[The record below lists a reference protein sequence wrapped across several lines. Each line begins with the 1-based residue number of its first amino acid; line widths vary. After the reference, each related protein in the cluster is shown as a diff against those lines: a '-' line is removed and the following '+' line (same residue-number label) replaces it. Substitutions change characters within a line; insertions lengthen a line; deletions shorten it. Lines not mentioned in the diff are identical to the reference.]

1 MKYIIGLDIGIGS
14 VGWAVVRND
23 DDCKRLEDFGVR
35 IFESGEIIESNKN
48 IRNSQRRRKYRG
60 MRRRIRRRNHR
71 KERLK
76 NYLEN
81 IGFVSRAE
89 LSEFFA
95 KNNHDIIDIRV
106 RALDEKVTPVELTAA
121 LLHIAKRRGYKAF
134 YELSDENNNAKD
146 KKAKEEEEKDIY
158 KALTNTADIIKN
170 GGYRSIAEA
179 IMKDSEH
186 FSDKI
191 SGRYKYRNIKE
202 KDEKG
207 KKESGGKISENDIL
221 FPTEMFEDEVR
232 KILGKQKEFYPQL
245 TDESIDKIFDI
256 IFSRRD
262 FEDGPGNTDDENRP
276 YKGFVDSIGNC
287 PYYKNEKRGHR
298 YTVIGDLFA
307 LANKLSQYKYVE
319 KNTGEVV
326 KLPRDLMRNIVNQSL
341 QSGSITKT
349 KINELAKE
357 LNIVILN
364 TKTAKNENIADCIKY
379 LKAVKPIFESY
390 GFDWDKLISEEYTD
404 QNSLLNRVGD
414 TISFNITPKRRIDAL
429 NKIDELKG
437 KDELIKKLS
446 KQNFSGTAK
455 VSDKYMIDAINA
467 FFDGTLVG
475 EFQANVQ
482 QDEFS
487 VSIKTEKLLKLK
499 PFDNNSEYAQNPVV
513 FRAINETRKVV
524 NAIVQKYGAPNA
536 MNIEIASELNKSFD
550 TRQKISTQ
558 QNKNEKERKNA
569 IKQISLITGLD
580 EREIRPQYIERYLLG
595 ELQGWRCMY
604 SNEEITNKKEAIL
617 NKGKQY
623 EIDHIVPFSRILDD
637 TLNNK
642 ALVLAREN
650 QKKGARTPLMYH
662 LSAEKEKEFKQRVN
676 KLFKDNKITEKKYRY
691 FMLESLVGEDAEKI
705 LGDWKTRNLNDTRY
719 IAKFLVKYFNDNLY
733 FAREKGDDKR
743 PVVYAV
749 KGAITS
755 SLRRQWL
762 NKETWG
768 RYDKGELKK
777 ITYFDHAVDAIVIAN
792 CLPAYVIIAAE
803 NHKLRDIYYS
813 AGKIKTEEY
822 RKSLDN
828 CVDTLMKYY
837 GMSPTVSRKLLEKV
851 KETPSLLKNIRFEV
865 EYRVRDYELMKYF
878 FNYHTKVSE
887 DTLDQIF
894 RNDLYKIY
902 DHQFADSIEMPIVSI
917 KPERKYSGQMV
928 KDGFIKKKDAISGK
942 NSVKTIGEN
951 NSTVL
956 NDSRF
961 YCVDVYRTCND
972 ETNLNFIKYT
982 DLLKKNNHLYL
993 RSDYRYPDDY
1003 AMHEMYLFYGD
1014 YIEITKKNKICC
1026 GYYFSLKNSSRN
1038 ELYMS
1043 KGNTRRKLNNMKE
1056 NEVCSITKKDTVK
1069 KFEIDILGKKLGEVK
1084 KYGEPL
1090 SLLPEKN

>member
-81 IGFVSRAE
+81 IEFVSRAE

-207 KKESGGKISENDIL
+207 KKESSGKISENDIL

-232 KILGKQKEFYPQL
+232 KILGKQKEFYSQL

-262 FEDGPGNTDDENRP
+262 FEDGPGNTDDKNRP

-326 KLPRDLMRNIVNQSL
+326 KLPRDLMRNIVSQSL

-357 LNIVILN
+357 FNIVILN

-429 NKIDELKG
+429 KKIDELKG

-482 QDEFS
+482 QDEFL

-524 NAIVQKYGAPNA
+524 NAIVRKYGAPNA

-569 IKQISLITGLD
+569 ITQISLITGLD

-617 NKGKQY
+617 NKEKQY

-650 QKKGARTPLMYH
+650 QKKGARTPLMY

-676 KLFKDNKITEKKYRY
+676 KLFKGNKITEKKYRY

-837 GMSPTVSRKLLEKV
+837 GMSPAVSRKLLEKV

-982 DLLKKNNHLYL
+982 DLLKRNNHLYL

-1026 GYYFSLKNSSRN
+1026 GYYFSLKSSSRN

-1084 KYGEPL
+1084 KCGEPL

>member
-23 DDCKRLEDFGVR
+23 EDCKRLEDFGVR

-48 IRNSQRRRKYRG
+48 IRKSQRRRKYRG

-81 IGFVSRAE
+81 IEFVSRAE

-207 KKESGGKISENDIL
+207 KKESSSKISENDIL

-262 FEDGPGNTDDENRP
+262 FEDGPGNTDDKNRP

-326 KLPRDLMRNIVNQSL
+326 KLPRDLMRNIVGQSL

-390 GFDWDKLISEEYTD
+390 GFDWDKLISEKYTD

-569 IKQISLITGLD
+569 ITQISLITGLD

-617 NKGKQY
+617 NKEKQY

-650 QKKGARTPLMYH
+650 QKKGARTPLMY

-743 PVVYAV
+743 PAVYAV

-837 GMSPTVSRKLLEKV
+837 GMSPAVSRKLLEKV

-878 FNYHTKVSE
+878 FNYDTKVGE

-982 DLLKKNNHLYL
+982 DLLKRNNHLYL

-1026 GYYFSLKNSSRN
+1026 GYYFSLKSSSRN

>member
-1 MKYIIGLDIGIGS
+1 LHFY
-14 VGWAVVRND
+14 
-23 DDCKRLEDFGVR
+23 C
-35 IFESGEIIESNKN
+35 
-48 IRNSQRRRKYRG
+48 
-60 MRRRIRRRNHR
+60 
-71 KERLK
+71 
-76 NYLEN
+76 
-81 IGFVSRAE
+81 
-89 LSEFFA
+89 FFIT
-95 KNNHDIIDIRV
+95 H
-106 RALDEKVTPVELTAA
+106 
-121 LLHIAKRRGYKAF
+121 
-134 YELSDENNNAKD
+134 
-146 KKAKEEEEKDIY
+146 
-158 KALTNTADIIKN
+158 
-170 GGYRSIAEA
+170 
-179 IMKDSEH
+179 
-186 FSDKI
+186 
-191 SGRYKYRNIKE
+191 
-202 KDEKG
+202 
-207 KKESGGKISENDIL
+207 
-221 FPTEMFEDEVR
+221 
-232 KILGKQKEFYPQL
+232 KQ
-245 TDESIDKIFDI
+245 
-256 IFSRRD
+256 
-262 FEDGPGNTDDENRP
+262 
-276 YKGFVDSIGNC
+276 
-287 PYYKNEKRGHR
+287 
-298 YTVIGDLFA
+298 
-307 LANKLSQYKYVE
+307 
-319 KNTGEVV
+319 
-326 KLPRDLMRNIVNQSL
+326 
-341 QSGSITKT
+341 
-349 KINELAKE
+349 
-357 LNIVILN
+357 
-364 TKTAKNENIADCIKY
+364 
-379 LKAVKPIFESY
+379 
-390 GFDWDKLISEEYTD
+390 
-404 QNSLLNRVGD
+404 
-414 TISFNITPKRRIDAL
+414 RIDAL

-650 QKKGARTPLMYH
+650 QKKGARTPLMY

-676 KLFKDNKITEKKYRY
+676 KLFKGNKITEKKYRY

-837 GMSPTVSRKLLEKV
+837 GMSPAVSRKLLEKV

-878 FNYHTKVSE
+878 FNYDTKVGE

-982 DLLKKNNHLYL
+982 DLLKRNNHLYL

-1003 AMHEMYLFYGD
+1003 AMHEMYLFRGD
-1014 YIEITKKNKICC
+1014 YIEITKKNIIRC
-1026 GYYFSLKNSSRN
+1026 GYYFSLKDSSKN
-1038 ELYMS
+1038 ELYIS

-1056 NEVCSITKKDTVK
+1056 KEVCSITKKDTVK

>member
-1 MKYIIGLDIGIGS
+1 M
-14 VGWAVVRND
+14 
-23 DDCKRLEDFGVR
+23 
-35 IFESGEIIESNKN
+35 
-48 IRNSQRRRKYRG
+48 
-60 MRRRIRRRNHR
+60 
-71 KERLK
+71 
-76 NYLEN
+76 
-81 IGFVSRAE
+81 
-89 LSEFFA
+89 
-95 KNNHDIIDIRV
+95 
-106 RALDEKVTPVELTAA
+106 
-121 LLHIAKRRGYKAF
+121 
-134 YELSDENNNAKD
+134 
-146 KKAKEEEEKDIY
+146 
-158 KALTNTADIIKN
+158 
-170 GGYRSIAEA
+170 
-179 IMKDSEH
+179 
-186 FSDKI
+186 
-191 SGRYKYRNIKE
+191 
-202 KDEKG
+202 
-207 KKESGGKISENDIL
+207 
-221 FPTEMFEDEVR
+221 
-232 KILGKQKEFYPQL
+232 
-245 TDESIDKIFDI
+245 
-256 IFSRRD
+256 
-262 FEDGPGNTDDENRP
+262 
-276 YKGFVDSIGNC
+276 
-287 PYYKNEKRGHR
+287 
-298 YTVIGDLFA
+298 
-307 LANKLSQYKYVE
+307 
-319 KNTGEVV
+319 
-326 KLPRDLMRNIVNQSL
+326 
-341 QSGSITKT
+341 
-349 KINELAKE
+349 
-357 LNIVILN
+357 
-364 TKTAKNENIADCIKY
+364 
-379 LKAVKPIFESY
+379 KPIFESY

-650 QKKGARTPLMYH
+650 QKKGARTPLMY

-676 KLFKDNKITEKKYRY
+676 KLFKGNKITEKKYRY
-691 FMLESLVGEDAEKI
+691 FMLESLVGEDAEKT

-837 GMSPTVSRKLLEKV
+837 GMSPAVSRKLLEKV

-878 FNYHTKVSE
+878 FNYDTKVGE

-982 DLLKKNNHLYL
+982 DLLKRNNHLYL

-1043 KGNTRRKLNNMKE
+1043 KGNTRRKLNNVKE

>member
-1 MKYIIGLDIGIGS
+1 M
-14 VGWAVVRND
+14 
-23 DDCKRLEDFGVR
+23 
-35 IFESGEIIESNKN
+35 
-48 IRNSQRRRKYRG
+48 
-60 MRRRIRRRNHR
+60 
-71 KERLK
+71 
-76 NYLEN
+76 
-81 IGFVSRAE
+81 
-89 LSEFFA
+89 
-95 KNNHDIIDIRV
+95 
-106 RALDEKVTPVELTAA
+106 
-121 LLHIAKRRGYKAF
+121 
-134 YELSDENNNAKD
+134 
-146 KKAKEEEEKDIY
+146 
-158 KALTNTADIIKN
+158 
-170 GGYRSIAEA
+170 
-179 IMKDSEH
+179 
-186 FSDKI
+186 
-191 SGRYKYRNIKE
+191 
-202 KDEKG
+202 
-207 KKESGGKISENDIL
+207 
-221 FPTEMFEDEVR
+221 
-232 KILGKQKEFYPQL
+232 
-245 TDESIDKIFDI
+245 
-256 IFSRRD
+256 
-262 FEDGPGNTDDENRP
+262 
-276 YKGFVDSIGNC
+276 
-287 PYYKNEKRGHR
+287 
-298 YTVIGDLFA
+298 
-307 LANKLSQYKYVE
+307 
-319 KNTGEVV
+319 
-326 KLPRDLMRNIVNQSL
+326 
-341 QSGSITKT
+341 
-349 KINELAKE
+349 
-357 LNIVILN
+357 
-364 TKTAKNENIADCIKY
+364 
-379 LKAVKPIFESY
+379 
-390 GFDWDKLISEEYTD
+390 
-404 QNSLLNRVGD
+404 
-414 TISFNITPKRRIDAL
+414 
-429 NKIDELKG
+429 
-437 KDELIKKLS
+437 
-446 KQNFSGTAK
+446 
-455 VSDKYMIDAINA
+455 
-467 FFDGTLVG
+467 
-475 EFQANVQ
+475 
-482 QDEFS
+482 
-487 VSIKTEKLLKLK
+487 
-499 PFDNNSEYAQNPVV
+499 V

-650 QKKGARTPLMYH
+650 QKKGARTPLMY

-676 KLFKDNKITEKKYRY
+676 KLFKGNKITEKKYRY

-878 FNYHTKVSE
+878 FNYDTKVGK

-982 DLLKKNNHLYL
+982 DLLKRNNHLYL

-1026 GYYFSLKNSSRN
+1026 GYYFSLKSSSRN
-1038 ELYMS
+1038 ELYIS

-1056 NEVCSITKKDTVK
+1056 KEVCSITKKDTVK

>member
-1 MKYIIGLDIGIGS
+1 MS
-14 VGWAVVRND
+14 
-23 DDCKRLEDFGVR
+23 
-35 IFESGEIIESNKN
+35 
-48 IRNSQRRRKYRG
+48 
-60 MRRRIRRRNHR
+60 
-71 KERLK
+71 
-76 NYLEN
+76 
-81 IGFVSRAE
+81 
-89 LSEFFA
+89 
-95 KNNHDIIDIRV
+95 
-106 RALDEKVTPVELTAA
+106 
-121 LLHIAKRRGYKAF
+121 
-134 YELSDENNNAKD
+134 
-146 KKAKEEEEKDIY
+146 
-158 KALTNTADIIKN
+158 
-170 GGYRSIAEA
+170 
-179 IMKDSEH
+179 
-186 FSDKI
+186 
-191 SGRYKYRNIKE
+191 
-202 KDEKG
+202 
-207 KKESGGKISENDIL
+207 
-221 FPTEMFEDEVR
+221 
-232 KILGKQKEFYPQL
+232 
-245 TDESIDKIFDI
+245 
-256 IFSRRD
+256 
-262 FEDGPGNTDDENRP
+262 
-276 YKGFVDSIGNC
+276 
-287 PYYKNEKRGHR
+287 
-298 YTVIGDLFA
+298 
-307 LANKLSQYKYVE
+307 
-319 KNTGEVV
+319 
-326 KLPRDLMRNIVNQSL
+326 QSL

-357 LNIVILN
+357 FNIVILN

-404 QNSLLNRVGD
+404 QNSLLNRVGN

-617 NKGKQY
+617 NKEKQY

-650 QKKGARTPLMYH
+650 QKKGARTPLMY

-743 PVVYAV
+743 PAVYAV

-837 GMSPTVSRKLLEKV
+837 GMSPAVSIKLLEKV

-878 FNYHTKVSE
+878 FNYDTKIGE

-982 DLLKKNNHLYL
+982 DLLKRNNHLYL

-1026 GYYFSLKNSSRN
+1026 GYYFSLKSSSRN

-1084 KYGEPL
+1084 KCGEPL
-1090 SLLPEKN
+1090 SLLPEKNWT

>member
-23 DDCKRLEDFGVR
+23 DDYKRLEDFGVR

-81 IGFVSRAE
+81 IEFVSRAE

-207 KKESGGKISENDIL
+207 KKKSDGKISENDIL

-326 KLPRDLMRNIVNQSL
+326 KLPRDLMRNIVSQSL

-357 LNIVILN
+357 FNIVILN

-499 PFDNNSEYAQNPVV
+499 PFDNNSEYAQNPVA

-569 IKQISLITGLD
+569 TKQISLITGLD
-580 EREIRPQYIERYLLG
+580 EREIRPQHIERYLLG

-650 QKKGARTPLMYH
+650 QKKGARTPLMY
-662 LSAEKEKEFKQRVN
+662 LSAEKKKEFKQRVN
-676 KLFKDNKITEKKYRY
+676 KLFKGNKITEKKYRY

-768 RYDKGELKK
+768 RYDKDELKK

-851 KETPSLLKNIRFEV
+851 KETPSLLKNIRFEI

-878 FNYHTKVSE
+878 FNYDTKVGE

-982 DLLKKNNHLYL
+982 DLLKRNNHLYL

-1026 GYYFSLKNSSRN
+1026 GYYFSLKSSSRN

-1084 KYGEPL
+1084 KCGEPL

>member
-48 IRNSQRRRKYRG
+48 IRKSQRRRKYRG

-81 IGFVSRAE
+81 IEFVSRAE

-158 KALTNTADIIKN
+158 KALTNTADVIKN

-207 KKESGGKISENDIL
+207 KKESSGKISENDIL

-262 FEDGPGNTDDENRP
+262 FEDGPGNADDENRP

-326 KLPRDLMRNIVNQSL
+326 KLPRDLMRNIVSQSL

-364 TKTAKNENIADCIKY
+364 TKAAKNENIADCIKY

-482 QDEFS
+482 QDEFL

-524 NAIVQKYGAPNA
+524 NAIVRKYGAPNA

-569 IKQISLITGLD
+569 ITQISLITGLD

-617 NKGKQY
+617 NKEKQY

-650 QKKGARTPLMYH
+650 QKKGARTPLMY

-792 CLPAYVIIAAE
+792 CLPPYVIIAAE

-837 GMSPTVSRKLLEKV
+837 GMSPAVSRKLLEKV

-878 FNYHTKVSE
+878 FNYETKVGE

-982 DLLKKNNHLYL
+982 DLLKRNNHLYL

-1026 GYYFSLKNSSRN
+1026 GYYFSLKSSSRN

-1084 KYGEPL
+1084 KCGEPL

>member
-1 MKYIIGLDIGIGS
+1 M
-14 VGWAVVRND
+14 
-23 DDCKRLEDFGVR
+23 
-35 IFESGEIIESNKN
+35 
-48 IRNSQRRRKYRG
+48 
-60 MRRRIRRRNHR
+60 
-71 KERLK
+71 
-76 NYLEN
+76 
-81 IGFVSRAE
+81 
-89 LSEFFA
+89 
-95 KNNHDIIDIRV
+95 
-106 RALDEKVTPVELTAA
+106 
-121 LLHIAKRRGYKAF
+121 
-134 YELSDENNNAKD
+134 
-146 KKAKEEEEKDIY
+146 
-158 KALTNTADIIKN
+158 
-170 GGYRSIAEA
+170 
-179 IMKDSEH
+179 
-186 FSDKI
+186 
-191 SGRYKYRNIKE
+191 
-202 KDEKG
+202 
-207 KKESGGKISENDIL
+207 
-221 FPTEMFEDEVR
+221 
-232 KILGKQKEFYPQL
+232 
-245 TDESIDKIFDI
+245 
-256 IFSRRD
+256 
-262 FEDGPGNTDDENRP
+262 
-276 YKGFVDSIGNC
+276 
-287 PYYKNEKRGHR
+287 
-298 YTVIGDLFA
+298 
-307 LANKLSQYKYVE
+307 
-319 KNTGEVV
+319 
-326 KLPRDLMRNIVNQSL
+326 
-341 QSGSITKT
+341 
-349 KINELAKE
+349 
-357 LNIVILN
+357 
-364 TKTAKNENIADCIKY
+364 
-379 LKAVKPIFESY
+379 KPIFESY

-650 QKKGARTPLMYH
+650 QKKGARTPLMY

-676 KLFKDNKITEKKYRY
+676 KLFKGNKITEKKYRY

-837 GMSPTVSRKLLEKV
+837 GMSPAVSRKLLEKV

-878 FNYHTKVSE
+878 FNYDTKVGE

-928 KDGFIKKKDAISGK
+928 KDRFIKKKDAISGK

-982 DLLKKNNHLYL
+982 DLLKRNNHLYL

-1003 AMHEMYLFYGD
+1003 AMHEMYLFRGD
-1014 YIEITKKNKICC
+1014 YIEITKKNIIRC
-1026 GYYFSLKNSSRN
+1026 GYYFSLKDSSKN
-1038 ELYMS
+1038 ELYIS

-1056 NEVCSITKKDTVK
+1056 KEACSITKKDTVK

>member
-81 IGFVSRAE
+81 IEFVSRAE

-106 RALDEKVTPVELTAA
+106 RALDEMVTPVELTAA

-158 KALTNTADIIKN
+158 KALTNTADVIKN

-207 KKESGGKISENDIL
+207 KKKSDGKISENDIL

-245 TDESIDKIFDI
+245 TDESIDKIFDII

-650 QKKGARTPLMYH
+650 QKKGARTPLMY

-676 KLFKDNKITEKKYRY
+676 KLFKGNKITEKKYRY

-837 GMSPTVSRKLLEKV
+837 GMSPAVSRKLLEKV

-878 FNYHTKVSE
+878 FNYDTKVGE

-982 DLLKKNNHLYL
+982 DLLKRNNHLYL

-1043 KGNTRRKLNNMKE
+1043 KGNTRRKLNNVKE

>member
-1 MKYIIGLDIGIGS
+1 M
-14 VGWAVVRND
+14 
-23 DDCKRLEDFGVR
+23 
-35 IFESGEIIESNKN
+35 
-48 IRNSQRRRKYRG
+48 
-60 MRRRIRRRNHR
+60 
-71 KERLK
+71 
-76 NYLEN
+76 
-81 IGFVSRAE
+81 
-89 LSEFFA
+89 
-95 KNNHDIIDIRV
+95 
-106 RALDEKVTPVELTAA
+106 
-121 LLHIAKRRGYKAF
+121 
-134 YELSDENNNAKD
+134 
-146 KKAKEEEEKDIY
+146 
-158 KALTNTADIIKN
+158 
-170 GGYRSIAEA
+170 
-179 IMKDSEH
+179 
-186 FSDKI
+186 
-191 SGRYKYRNIKE
+191 
-202 KDEKG
+202 
-207 KKESGGKISENDIL
+207 
-221 FPTEMFEDEVR
+221 
-232 KILGKQKEFYPQL
+232 
-245 TDESIDKIFDI
+245 
-256 IFSRRD
+256 
-262 FEDGPGNTDDENRP
+262 
-276 YKGFVDSIGNC
+276 
-287 PYYKNEKRGHR
+287 
-298 YTVIGDLFA
+298 
-307 LANKLSQYKYVE
+307 
-319 KNTGEVV
+319 
-326 KLPRDLMRNIVNQSL
+326 
-341 QSGSITKT
+341 
-349 KINELAKE
+349 
-357 LNIVILN
+357 
-364 TKTAKNENIADCIKY
+364 
-379 LKAVKPIFESY
+379 KPIFESY

-650 QKKGARTPLMYH
+650 QKKGARTPLMY

-676 KLFKDNKITEKKYRY
+676 KLFKGNKITEKKYRY

-837 GMSPTVSRKLLEKV
+837 GMSPAVSRKLLEKV

-878 FNYHTKVSE
+878 FNYDTKVGE

-982 DLLKKNNHLYL
+982 DLLKRNNHLYL

-1084 KYGEPL
+1084 KCGEPL

>member
-1 MKYIIGLDIGIGS
+1 
-14 VGWAVVRND
+14 
-23 DDCKRLEDFGVR
+23 
-35 IFESGEIIESNKN
+35 
-48 IRNSQRRRKYRG
+48 
-60 MRRRIRRRNHR
+60 
-71 KERLK
+71 
-76 NYLEN
+76 
-81 IGFVSRAE
+81 
-89 LSEFFA
+89 
-95 KNNHDIIDIRV
+95 
-106 RALDEKVTPVELTAA
+106 
-121 LLHIAKRRGYKAF
+121 
-134 YELSDENNNAKD
+134 
-146 KKAKEEEEKDIY
+146 
-158 KALTNTADIIKN
+158 
-170 GGYRSIAEA
+170 
-179 IMKDSEH
+179 
-186 FSDKI
+186 
-191 SGRYKYRNIKE
+191 
-202 KDEKG
+202 
-207 KKESGGKISENDIL
+207 
-221 FPTEMFEDEVR
+221 
-232 KILGKQKEFYPQL
+232 
-245 TDESIDKIFDI
+245 
-256 IFSRRD
+256 
-262 FEDGPGNTDDENRP
+262 
-276 YKGFVDSIGNC
+276 
-287 PYYKNEKRGHR
+287 
-298 YTVIGDLFA
+298 
-307 LANKLSQYKYVE
+307 
-319 KNTGEVV
+319 
-326 KLPRDLMRNIVNQSL
+326 MRNIVSQSL

-357 LNIVILN
+357 FNIVILN

-404 QNSLLNRVGD
+404 QNSLLNRVGN

-617 NKGKQY
+617 NKEKQY

-650 QKKGARTPLMYH
+650 QKKGARTPLMY

-743 PVVYAV
+743 PAVYAV

-837 GMSPTVSRKLLEKV
+837 GMSPAVSIKLLEKV

-878 FNYHTKVSE
+878 FNYDTKIGE

-982 DLLKKNNHLYL
+982 DLLKRNNHLYL

-1003 AMHEMYLFYGD
+1003 AMHEMYLFRGD
-1014 YIEITKKNKICC
+1014 YIEITKKNIIRC
-1026 GYYFSLKNSSRN
+1026 GYYFSLKDSSKN
-1038 ELYMS
+1038 ELYIS

-1056 NEVCSITKKDTVK
+1056 KEACSITKKDTVK

>member
-48 IRNSQRRRKYRG
+48 IRKSQRRRKYRG

-81 IGFVSRAE
+81 IEFVSRAE

-202 KDEKG
+202 KDKKG
-207 KKESGGKISENDIL
+207 KKESSSKISENDIL

-262 FEDGPGNTDDENRP
+262 FEDGPGNTDDKNRP

-326 KLPRDLMRNIVNQSL
+326 KLPRDLMRNIVGQSL

-390 GFDWDKLISEEYTD
+390 GFDWDKLISEKYTD

-569 IKQISLITGLD
+569 ITQISLITGLD

-617 NKGKQY
+617 NKEKQY

-650 QKKGARTPLMYH
+650 QKKGARTPLMY

-705 LGDWKTRNLNDTRY
+705 LGNWKTRNLNDTRY

-743 PVVYAV
+743 PAVYAV

-822 RKSLDN
+822 RESLDN

-837 GMSPTVSRKLLEKV
+837 GMSPAVSRKLLEKV

-878 FNYHTKVSE
+878 FNYDTKVDE

-982 DLLKKNNHLYL
+982 DLLKRNNHLYL

-1026 GYYFSLKNSSRN
+1026 GYYFSLKSSSRN

-1084 KYGEPL
+1084 ICGEPL

>member
-1 MKYIIGLDIGIGS
+1 M
-14 VGWAVVRND
+14 
-23 DDCKRLEDFGVR
+23 
-35 IFESGEIIESNKN
+35 
-48 IRNSQRRRKYRG
+48 
-60 MRRRIRRRNHR
+60 
-71 KERLK
+71 
-76 NYLEN
+76 
-81 IGFVSRAE
+81 
-89 LSEFFA
+89 
-95 KNNHDIIDIRV
+95 
-106 RALDEKVTPVELTAA
+106 TPVELTAA

-158 KALTNTADIIKN
+158 KALTNTADVIKN

-207 KKESGGKISENDIL
+207 KKKSDSKISENDIL

-232 KILGKQKEFYPQL
+232 KILGKQKEFYSQL

-357 LNIVILN
+357 FNIVILN

-642 ALVLAREN
+642 ALVREN
-650 QKKGARTPLMYH
+650 QKKGARTPLMY

-676 KLFKDNKITEKKYRY
+676 KLFKGNKITEKKYRY

-837 GMSPTVSRKLLEKV
+837 GMSPAVSRKLLEKV

-878 FNYHTKVSE
+878 FNYDTKVGE

-928 KDGFIKKKDAISGK
+928 KDRFIKKKDAISGK

-982 DLLKKNNHLYL
+982 DLLKRNNHLYL

-1003 AMHEMYLFYGD
+1003 AMHEMYLFRGD
-1014 YIEITKKNKICC
+1014 YIEITKKNIIRC
-1026 GYYFSLKNSSRN
+1026 GYYFSLKDSSKN
-1038 ELYMS
+1038 ELYIS

-1056 NEVCSITKKDTVK
+1056 KEACSITKKDTVK

>member
-48 IRNSQRRRKYRG
+48 IRKSQRRRKYRG

-81 IGFVSRAE
+81 IEFVSRAE

-207 KKESGGKISENDIL
+207 KKKSDGKISENDIL

-287 PYYKNEKRGHR
+287 PYYKNEKRGHH

-326 KLPRDLMRNIVNQSL
+326 KLPRNLMRNIVNQSL

-357 LNIVILN
+357 FNIVILN

-390 GFDWDKLISEEYTD
+390 GFDWDKLISEEYTA

-475 EFQANVQ
+475 EFQTNVQ

-536 MNIEIASELNKSFD
+536 MNIEIASEINKSFD

-617 NKGKQY
+617 NKEKQY

-650 QKKGARTPLMYH
+650 QKKGARTPLMY

-837 GMSPTVSRKLLEKV
+837 GMSPAVSRKLLEKV

-878 FNYHTKVSE
+878 FNYDTKVSE

-982 DLLKKNNHLYL
+982 DLLKRNNHLYL

-1026 GYYFSLKNSSRN
+1026 GYYFSLKSSSRN

-1084 KYGEPL
+1084 KCGEPL

>member
-106 RALDEKVTPVELTAA
+106 RALDEMVTPVELTAA

-158 KALTNTADIIKN
+158 KALTNTADVIKN

-207 KKESGGKISENDIL
+207 KKKSDGKISENDIL

-232 KILGKQKEFYPQL
+232 KILSKQKEFYSQL

-580 EREIRPQYIERYLLG
+580 ERE
-595 ELQGWRCMY
+595 
-604 SNEEITNKKEAIL
+604 
-617 NKGKQY
+617 
-623 EIDHIVPFSRILDD
+623 
-637 TLNNK
+637 
-642 ALVLAREN
+642 N
-650 QKKGARTPLMYH
+650 QKKGARTPLMY

-676 KLFKDNKITEKKYRY
+676 KLFKGNKITEKKYRC

-813 AGKIKTEEY
+813 AGKIKTDEY

-878 FNYHTKVSE
+878 FNYDTKVGK

-982 DLLKKNNHLYL
+982 DLLKRNNHLYL

-1084 KYGEPL
+1084 KCGEPL

>member
-48 IRNSQRRRKYRG
+48 IRKSQRRRKYRG

-81 IGFVSRAE
+81 IEFVSRAE

-207 KKESGGKISENDIL
+207 KKESSSKISENDIL

-245 TDESIDKIFDI
+245 TDEGIDKIFDI

-262 FEDGPGNTDDENRP
+262 FEDGPGNTDDKNRP

-390 GFDWDKLISEEYTD
+390 GFDWDKLISEEYTN

-569 IKQISLITGLD
+569 ITQISLITGLD

-617 NKGKQY
+617 NKEKQY

-650 QKKGARTPLMYH
+650 QKKGARTPLMY

-676 KLFKDNKITEKKYRY
+676 KLFKGNKITEKKYRY

-851 KETPSLLKNIRFEV
+851 KETPSLLKNIRFEI

-878 FNYHTKVSE
+878 FNYDTKVGE

-928 KDGFIKKKDAISGK
+928 KDGFIKKEDAISGK
-942 NSVKTIGEN
+942 NSIKTIGEN

-982 DLLKKNNHLYL
+982 DLLKRNNHLYL

-1084 KYGEPL
+1084 KCGEPL

>member
-1 MKYIIGLDIGIGS
+1 M
-14 VGWAVVRND
+14 
-23 DDCKRLEDFGVR
+23 
-35 IFESGEIIESNKN
+35 
-48 IRNSQRRRKYRG
+48 
-60 MRRRIRRRNHR
+60 
-71 KERLK
+71 
-76 NYLEN
+76 
-81 IGFVSRAE
+81 
-89 LSEFFA
+89 
-95 KNNHDIIDIRV
+95 
-106 RALDEKVTPVELTAA
+106 
-121 LLHIAKRRGYKAF
+121 
-134 YELSDENNNAKD
+134 
-146 KKAKEEEEKDIY
+146 
-158 KALTNTADIIKN
+158 
-170 GGYRSIAEA
+170 
-179 IMKDSEH
+179 
-186 FSDKI
+186 
-191 SGRYKYRNIKE
+191 
-202 KDEKG
+202 
-207 KKESGGKISENDIL
+207 
-221 FPTEMFEDEVR
+221 
-232 KILGKQKEFYPQL
+232 
-245 TDESIDKIFDI
+245 
-256 IFSRRD
+256 
-262 FEDGPGNTDDENRP
+262 
-276 YKGFVDSIGNC
+276 
-287 PYYKNEKRGHR
+287 
-298 YTVIGDLFA
+298 
-307 LANKLSQYKYVE
+307 
-319 KNTGEVV
+319 
-326 KLPRDLMRNIVNQSL
+326 NQSL

-650 QKKGARTPLMYH
+650 QKKGARTPLMY

>member
-23 DDCKRLEDFGVR
+23 EDCKRLEDFGVR

-48 IRNSQRRRKYRG
+48 IRKSQRRRKYRG

-81 IGFVSRAE
+81 IEFVSRAE

-146 KKAKEEEEKDIY
+146 KKAKEEKDIY
-158 KALTNTADIIKN
+158 KALTNTADVIKN

-232 KILGKQKEFYPQL
+232 KILGKQKEFYSQL

-364 TKTAKNENIADCIKY
+364 NKTAKNENIADCIKY

-414 TISFNITPKRRIDAL
+414 TISFNITPKRRINAL

-550 TRQKISTQ
+550 TRQKIFTQ

-650 QKKGARTPLMYH
+650 QKKGARTPLMY

-743 PVVYAV
+743 PAVYAV

-792 CLPAYVIIAAE
+792 CLPPYVIIAAE

-837 GMSPTVSRKLLEKV
+837 GMSPAVSRKLLEKV

-878 FNYHTKVSE
+878 FNYETKVGE

-982 DLLKKNNHLYL
+982 DLLKRNNHLYL

-1014 YIEITKKNKICC
+1014 YIEITKKNKICS
-1026 GYYFSLKNSSRN
+1026 GYYFSLKSSSRN

-1084 KYGEPL
+1084 KCGEPL

>member
-1 MKYIIGLDIGIGS
+1 M
-14 VGWAVVRND
+14 
-23 DDCKRLEDFGVR
+23 
-35 IFESGEIIESNKN
+35 
-48 IRNSQRRRKYRG
+48 
-60 MRRRIRRRNHR
+60 
-71 KERLK
+71 
-76 NYLEN
+76 
-81 IGFVSRAE
+81 
-89 LSEFFA
+89 
-95 KNNHDIIDIRV
+95 
-106 RALDEKVTPVELTAA
+106 
-121 LLHIAKRRGYKAF
+121 
-134 YELSDENNNAKD
+134 
-146 KKAKEEEEKDIY
+146 
-158 KALTNTADIIKN
+158 
-170 GGYRSIAEA
+170 
-179 IMKDSEH
+179 
-186 FSDKI
+186 
-191 SGRYKYRNIKE
+191 
-202 KDEKG
+202 
-207 KKESGGKISENDIL
+207 
-221 FPTEMFEDEVR
+221 
-232 KILGKQKEFYPQL
+232 
-245 TDESIDKIFDI
+245 
-256 IFSRRD
+256 
-262 FEDGPGNTDDENRP
+262 
-276 YKGFVDSIGNC
+276 
-287 PYYKNEKRGHR
+287 
-298 YTVIGDLFA
+298 
-307 LANKLSQYKYVE
+307 
-319 KNTGEVV
+319 
-326 KLPRDLMRNIVNQSL
+326 
-341 QSGSITKT
+341 
-349 KINELAKE
+349 
-357 LNIVILN
+357 
-364 TKTAKNENIADCIKY
+364 
-379 LKAVKPIFESY
+379 KPIFESY

-650 QKKGARTPLMYH
+650 HKKGARTPLMY

>member
-1 MKYIIGLDIGIGS
+1 
-14 VGWAVVRND
+14 
-23 DDCKRLEDFGVR
+23 
-35 IFESGEIIESNKN
+35 
-48 IRNSQRRRKYRG
+48 
-60 MRRRIRRRNHR
+60 
-71 KERLK
+71 
-76 NYLEN
+76 
-81 IGFVSRAE
+81 
-89 LSEFFA
+89 
-95 KNNHDIIDIRV
+95 
-106 RALDEKVTPVELTAA
+106 
-121 LLHIAKRRGYKAF
+121 
-134 YELSDENNNAKD
+134 
-146 KKAKEEEEKDIY
+146 
-158 KALTNTADIIKN
+158 
-170 GGYRSIAEA
+170 
-179 IMKDSEH
+179 
-186 FSDKI
+186 
-191 SGRYKYRNIKE
+191 
-202 KDEKG
+202 
-207 KKESGGKISENDIL
+207 
-221 FPTEMFEDEVR
+221 
-232 KILGKQKEFYPQL
+232 
-245 TDESIDKIFDI
+245 
-256 IFSRRD
+256 
-262 FEDGPGNTDDENRP
+262 
-276 YKGFVDSIGNC
+276 
-287 PYYKNEKRGHR
+287 
-298 YTVIGDLFA
+298 
-307 LANKLSQYKYVE
+307 
-319 KNTGEVV
+319 
-326 KLPRDLMRNIVNQSL
+326 
-341 QSGSITKT
+341 
-349 KINELAKE
+349 
-357 LNIVILN
+357 
-364 TKTAKNENIADCIKY
+364 
-379 LKAVKPIFESY
+379 
-390 GFDWDKLISEEYTD
+390 
-404 QNSLLNRVGD
+404 
-414 TISFNITPKRRIDAL
+414 
-429 NKIDELKG
+429 
-437 KDELIKKLS
+437 
-446 KQNFSGTAK
+446 
-455 VSDKYMIDAINA
+455 MIDAINA

-524 NAIVQKYGAPNA
+524 NAIVRKYGAPNA

-617 NKGKQY
+617 NKEKQY

-650 QKKGARTPLMYH
+650 QKKGARTPLMY

-743 PVVYAV
+743 PAVYAV

-837 GMSPTVSRKLLEKV
+837 GMSPAVSRNLLEKV

-878 FNYHTKVSE
+878 FNYDTKVGE

-982 DLLKKNNHLYL
+982 DLLKRNNHLYL

-1026 GYYFSLKNSSRN
+1026 GYYFSLKSSSRN

-1084 KYGEPL
+1084 KCGEPL

>member
-1 MKYIIGLDIGIGS
+1 M
-14 VGWAVVRND
+14 
-23 DDCKRLEDFGVR
+23 
-35 IFESGEIIESNKN
+35 
-48 IRNSQRRRKYRG
+48 
-60 MRRRIRRRNHR
+60 
-71 KERLK
+71 
-76 NYLEN
+76 
-81 IGFVSRAE
+81 
-89 LSEFFA
+89 
-95 KNNHDIIDIRV
+95 
-106 RALDEKVTPVELTAA
+106 
-121 LLHIAKRRGYKAF
+121 
-134 YELSDENNNAKD
+134 
-146 KKAKEEEEKDIY
+146 
-158 KALTNTADIIKN
+158 
-170 GGYRSIAEA
+170 
-179 IMKDSEH
+179 
-186 FSDKI
+186 
-191 SGRYKYRNIKE
+191 
-202 KDEKG
+202 
-207 KKESGGKISENDIL
+207 
-221 FPTEMFEDEVR
+221 
-232 KILGKQKEFYPQL
+232 
-245 TDESIDKIFDI
+245 
-256 IFSRRD
+256 
-262 FEDGPGNTDDENRP
+262 
-276 YKGFVDSIGNC
+276 
-287 PYYKNEKRGHR
+287 
-298 YTVIGDLFA
+298 
-307 LANKLSQYKYVE
+307 
-319 KNTGEVV
+319 
-326 KLPRDLMRNIVNQSL
+326 
-341 QSGSITKT
+341 
-349 KINELAKE
+349 
-357 LNIVILN
+357 
-364 TKTAKNENIADCIKY
+364 
-379 LKAVKPIFESY
+379 
-390 GFDWDKLISEEYTD
+390 
-404 QNSLLNRVGD
+404 
-414 TISFNITPKRRIDAL
+414 
-429 NKIDELKG
+429 
-437 KDELIKKLS
+437 
-446 KQNFSGTAK
+446 
-455 VSDKYMIDAINA
+455 
-467 FFDGTLVG
+467 
-475 EFQANVQ
+475 
-482 QDEFS
+482 
-487 VSIKTEKLLKLK
+487 
-499 PFDNNSEYAQNPVV
+499 
-513 FRAINETRKVV
+513 
-524 NAIVQKYGAPNA
+524 
-536 MNIEIASELNKSFD
+536 
-550 TRQKISTQ
+550 
-558 QNKNEKERKNA
+558 
-569 IKQISLITGLD
+569 ITGLD

-650 QKKGARTPLMYH
+650 QKKGARTPLMY

>member
-1 MKYIIGLDIGIGS
+1 M
-14 VGWAVVRND
+14 
-23 DDCKRLEDFGVR
+23 
-35 IFESGEIIESNKN
+35 
-48 IRNSQRRRKYRG
+48 
-60 MRRRIRRRNHR
+60 
-71 KERLK
+71 
-76 NYLEN
+76 
-81 IGFVSRAE
+81 
-89 LSEFFA
+89 
-95 KNNHDIIDIRV
+95 
-106 RALDEKVTPVELTAA
+106 
-121 LLHIAKRRGYKAF
+121 
-134 YELSDENNNAKD
+134 
-146 KKAKEEEEKDIY
+146 
-158 KALTNTADIIKN
+158 
-170 GGYRSIAEA
+170 
-179 IMKDSEH
+179 
-186 FSDKI
+186 
-191 SGRYKYRNIKE
+191 
-202 KDEKG
+202 
-207 KKESGGKISENDIL
+207 
-221 FPTEMFEDEVR
+221 
-232 KILGKQKEFYPQL
+232 
-245 TDESIDKIFDI
+245 
-256 IFSRRD
+256 
-262 FEDGPGNTDDENRP
+262 
-276 YKGFVDSIGNC
+276 
-287 PYYKNEKRGHR
+287 
-298 YTVIGDLFA
+298 
-307 LANKLSQYKYVE
+307 ANKLSQYKYVE

-580 EREIRPQYIERYLLG
+580 EREIRSQYIERYLLG

-650 QKKGARTPLMYH
+650 QKKGARTPLMY

-676 KLFKDNKITEKKYRY
+676 KLFKGNKITEKKYRC

-813 AGKIKTEEY
+813 AGKIKTDEY

-878 FNYHTKVSE
+878 FNYDTKVGK

-982 DLLKKNNHLYL
+982 DLLKRNNHLYL

-1084 KYGEPL
+1084 KCGEPL

>member
-1 MKYIIGLDIGIGS
+1 
-14 VGWAVVRND
+14 
-23 DDCKRLEDFGVR
+23 
-35 IFESGEIIESNKN
+35 
-48 IRNSQRRRKYRG
+48 
-60 MRRRIRRRNHR
+60 
-71 KERLK
+71 
-76 NYLEN
+76 
-81 IGFVSRAE
+81 
-89 LSEFFA
+89 
-95 KNNHDIIDIRV
+95 
-106 RALDEKVTPVELTAA
+106 
-121 LLHIAKRRGYKAF
+121 
-134 YELSDENNNAKD
+134 
-146 KKAKEEEEKDIY
+146 
-158 KALTNTADIIKN
+158 
-170 GGYRSIAEA
+170 
-179 IMKDSEH
+179 
-186 FSDKI
+186 
-191 SGRYKYRNIKE
+191 
-202 KDEKG
+202 
-207 KKESGGKISENDIL
+207 
-221 FPTEMFEDEVR
+221 
-232 KILGKQKEFYPQL
+232 
-245 TDESIDKIFDI
+245 
-256 IFSRRD
+256 
-262 FEDGPGNTDDENRP
+262 
-276 YKGFVDSIGNC
+276 
-287 PYYKNEKRGHR
+287 
-298 YTVIGDLFA
+298 
-307 LANKLSQYKYVE
+307 
-319 KNTGEVV
+319 
-326 KLPRDLMRNIVNQSL
+326 
-341 QSGSITKT
+341 
-349 KINELAKE
+349 
-357 LNIVILN
+357 
-364 TKTAKNENIADCIKY
+364 
-379 LKAVKPIFESY
+379 
-390 GFDWDKLISEEYTD
+390 
-404 QNSLLNRVGD
+404 
-414 TISFNITPKRRIDAL
+414 
-429 NKIDELKG
+429 
-437 KDELIKKLS
+437 
-446 KQNFSGTAK
+446 
-455 VSDKYMIDAINA
+455 MIDAINA

-650 QKKGARTPLMYH
+650 QKKGARTPLMY

-676 KLFKDNKITEKKYRY
+676 KLFKGNKITEKKYRY

-837 GMSPTVSRKLLEKV
+837 GMSPAVSRKLLEKV

-878 FNYHTKVSE
+878 FNYDTKVGE

-982 DLLKKNNHLYL
+982 DLLKRNNHLYL

-1003 AMHEMYLFYGD
+1003 AMHEMYLFRGD
-1014 YIEITKKNKICC
+1014 YIEITKKNIIRC
-1026 GYYFSLKNSSRN
+1026 GYYFSLKDSSKN
-1038 ELYMS
+1038 ELYIS

-1056 NEVCSITKKDTVK
+1056 KEVCSITKKDTVK

>member
-81 IGFVSRAE
+81 IEFVSRAE

-106 RALDEKVTPVELTAA
+106 RALDEMVTPVELTAA

-158 KALTNTADIIKN
+158 KALTNTADVIKN

-357 LNIVILN
+357 FNIVILN
-364 TKTAKNENIADCIKY
+364 TKTAKNIADCIKY

-650 QKKGARTPLMYH
+650 QKKGARTPLMY

-676 KLFKDNKITEKKYRY
+676 KLFKGNKITEKKYRY
-691 FMLESLVGEDAEKI
+691 FMLESLVGEDAEKT

-837 GMSPTVSRKLLEKV
+837 GMSPAVSRKLLEKV

-878 FNYHTKVSE
+878 FNYDTKVGE

-982 DLLKKNNHLYL
+982 DLLKRNNHLYL

-1043 KGNTRRKLNNMKE
+1043 KGNTRRKLNNVKE

>member
-1 MKYIIGLDIGIGS
+1 
-14 VGWAVVRND
+14 
-23 DDCKRLEDFGVR
+23 
-35 IFESGEIIESNKN
+35 
-48 IRNSQRRRKYRG
+48 
-60 MRRRIRRRNHR
+60 
-71 KERLK
+71 
-76 NYLEN
+76 
-81 IGFVSRAE
+81 
-89 LSEFFA
+89 
-95 KNNHDIIDIRV
+95 
-106 RALDEKVTPVELTAA
+106 
-121 LLHIAKRRGYKAF
+121 
-134 YELSDENNNAKD
+134 
-146 KKAKEEEEKDIY
+146 
-158 KALTNTADIIKN
+158 
-170 GGYRSIAEA
+170 
-179 IMKDSEH
+179 
-186 FSDKI
+186 
-191 SGRYKYRNIKE
+191 
-202 KDEKG
+202 
-207 KKESGGKISENDIL
+207 
-221 FPTEMFEDEVR
+221 
-232 KILGKQKEFYPQL
+232 
-245 TDESIDKIFDI
+245 
-256 IFSRRD
+256 
-262 FEDGPGNTDDENRP
+262 
-276 YKGFVDSIGNC
+276 
-287 PYYKNEKRGHR
+287 
-298 YTVIGDLFA
+298 
-307 LANKLSQYKYVE
+307 
-319 KNTGEVV
+319 
-326 KLPRDLMRNIVNQSL
+326 
-341 QSGSITKT
+341 
-349 KINELAKE
+349 
-357 LNIVILN
+357 
-364 TKTAKNENIADCIKY
+364 
-379 LKAVKPIFESY
+379 
-390 GFDWDKLISEEYTD
+390 
-404 QNSLLNRVGD
+404 
-414 TISFNITPKRRIDAL
+414 
-429 NKIDELKG
+429 
-437 KDELIKKLS
+437 
-446 KQNFSGTAK
+446 
-455 VSDKYMIDAINA
+455 MIDAINA

-650 QKKGARTPLMYH
+650 QKKGARTPLMY

-676 KLFKDNKITEKKYRY
+676 KLFKGNKITEKKYRY

-878 FNYHTKVSE
+878 FNYDTKVSE

-982 DLLKKNNHLYL
+982 DLLKRNNHLYL

-1084 KYGEPL
+1084 KCGEPL

>member
-1 MKYIIGLDIGIGS
+1 M
-14 VGWAVVRND
+14 
-23 DDCKRLEDFGVR
+23 
-35 IFESGEIIESNKN
+35 
-48 IRNSQRRRKYRG
+48 
-60 MRRRIRRRNHR
+60 
-71 KERLK
+71 
-76 NYLEN
+76 
-81 IGFVSRAE
+81 
-89 LSEFFA
+89 
-95 KNNHDIIDIRV
+95 
-106 RALDEKVTPVELTAA
+106 
-121 LLHIAKRRGYKAF
+121 
-134 YELSDENNNAKD
+134 
-146 KKAKEEEEKDIY
+146 
-158 KALTNTADIIKN
+158 
-170 GGYRSIAEA
+170 
-179 IMKDSEH
+179 
-186 FSDKI
+186 
-191 SGRYKYRNIKE
+191 
-202 KDEKG
+202 
-207 KKESGGKISENDIL
+207 
-221 FPTEMFEDEVR
+221 
-232 KILGKQKEFYPQL
+232 
-245 TDESIDKIFDI
+245 
-256 IFSRRD
+256 
-262 FEDGPGNTDDENRP
+262 
-276 YKGFVDSIGNC
+276 
-287 PYYKNEKRGHR
+287 
-298 YTVIGDLFA
+298 
-307 LANKLSQYKYVE
+307 ANKLSQYKYVE

-357 LNIVILN
+357 FNIVILN

-475 EFQANVQ
+475 EFQANIQ

-617 NKGKQY
+617 NKEKQY
-623 EIDHIVPFSRILDD
+623 EIDHIVPFSRVLDD

-642 ALVLAREN
+642 TLVLAREN
-650 QKKGARTPLMYH
+650 QKKGARTPLMY

-837 GMSPTVSRKLLEKV
+837 GMSPAVSRKLLEKV

-878 FNYHTKVSE
+878 FNYDTKVGE

-982 DLLKKNNHLYL
+982 DLLKRNNHLYL

-1003 AMHEMYLFYGD
+1003 AMHEMYLFRGD
-1014 YIEITKKNKICC
+1014 YIEITKKNIIRC
-1026 GYYFSLKNSSRN
+1026 GYYFSLKDSSKN
-1038 ELYMS
+1038 ELYIS

>member
-1 MKYIIGLDIGIGS
+1 M
-14 VGWAVVRND
+14 
-23 DDCKRLEDFGVR
+23 
-35 IFESGEIIESNKN
+35 
-48 IRNSQRRRKYRG
+48 
-60 MRRRIRRRNHR
+60 
-71 KERLK
+71 
-76 NYLEN
+76 
-81 IGFVSRAE
+81 
-89 LSEFFA
+89 
-95 KNNHDIIDIRV
+95 
-106 RALDEKVTPVELTAA
+106 
-121 LLHIAKRRGYKAF
+121 
-134 YELSDENNNAKD
+134 
-146 KKAKEEEEKDIY
+146 
-158 KALTNTADIIKN
+158 
-170 GGYRSIAEA
+170 
-179 IMKDSEH
+179 
-186 FSDKI
+186 
-191 SGRYKYRNIKE
+191 
-202 KDEKG
+202 
-207 KKESGGKISENDIL
+207 
-221 FPTEMFEDEVR
+221 
-232 KILGKQKEFYPQL
+232 
-245 TDESIDKIFDI
+245 
-256 IFSRRD
+256 
-262 FEDGPGNTDDENRP
+262 
-276 YKGFVDSIGNC
+276 
-287 PYYKNEKRGHR
+287 
-298 YTVIGDLFA
+298 
-307 LANKLSQYKYVE
+307 
-319 KNTGEVV
+319 
-326 KLPRDLMRNIVNQSL
+326 
-341 QSGSITKT
+341 
-349 KINELAKE
+349 
-357 LNIVILN
+357 
-364 TKTAKNENIADCIKY
+364 
-379 LKAVKPIFESY
+379 KPIFESY

-650 QKKGARTPLMYH
+650 QKKGARTPLMY

-676 KLFKDNKITEKKYRY
+676 KLFKGNKITEKKYRY

-837 GMSPTVSRKLLEKV
+837 GMSPAVSRKLLEKV

-878 FNYHTKVSE
+878 FNYDTKVGE

-928 KDGFIKKKDAISGK
+928 KDRFIKKKDAISGK
-942 NSVKTIGEN
+942 NSIKTIGEN

-982 DLLKKNNHLYL
+982 DLLKRNNHLYL

-1003 AMHEMYLFYGD
+1003 AMHEMYLFRGD

-1026 GYYFSLKNSSRN
+1026 GYYFSLKDSSKN
-1038 ELYMS
+1038 ELYIS

-1056 NEVCSITKKDTVK
+1056 KEACSITKKDTVK

>member
-1 MKYIIGLDIGIGS
+1 
-14 VGWAVVRND
+14 
-23 DDCKRLEDFGVR
+23 
-35 IFESGEIIESNKN
+35 
-48 IRNSQRRRKYRG
+48 
-60 MRRRIRRRNHR
+60 
-71 KERLK
+71 
-76 NYLEN
+76 
-81 IGFVSRAE
+81 
-89 LSEFFA
+89 
-95 KNNHDIIDIRV
+95 
-106 RALDEKVTPVELTAA
+106 
-121 LLHIAKRRGYKAF
+121 
-134 YELSDENNNAKD
+134 
-146 KKAKEEEEKDIY
+146 
-158 KALTNTADIIKN
+158 
-170 GGYRSIAEA
+170 
-179 IMKDSEH
+179 
-186 FSDKI
+186 
-191 SGRYKYRNIKE
+191 
-202 KDEKG
+202 
-207 KKESGGKISENDIL
+207 
-221 FPTEMFEDEVR
+221 
-232 KILGKQKEFYPQL
+232 
-245 TDESIDKIFDI
+245 
-256 IFSRRD
+256 
-262 FEDGPGNTDDENRP
+262 
-276 YKGFVDSIGNC
+276 
-287 PYYKNEKRGHR
+287 
-298 YTVIGDLFA
+298 
-307 LANKLSQYKYVE
+307 
-319 KNTGEVV
+319 
-326 KLPRDLMRNIVNQSL
+326 
-341 QSGSITKT
+341 
-349 KINELAKE
+349 
-357 LNIVILN
+357 
-364 TKTAKNENIADCIKY
+364 
-379 LKAVKPIFESY
+379 
-390 GFDWDKLISEEYTD
+390 
-404 QNSLLNRVGD
+404 
-414 TISFNITPKRRIDAL
+414 
-429 NKIDELKG
+429 
-437 KDELIKKLS
+437 
-446 KQNFSGTAK
+446 
-455 VSDKYMIDAINA
+455 MIDAINA

-617 NKGKQY
+617 NKGKKY

-642 ALVLAREN
+642 ALVLASEN
-650 QKKGARTPLMYH
+650 QKKGARTPLMY

-676 KLFKDNKITEKKYRY
+676 KLFKGNKITEKKYRY

-878 FNYHTKVSE
+878 FNYDTKVGE

-928 KDGFIKKKDAISGK
+928 KDRFIKKKDAISGK

-982 DLLKKNNHLYL
+982 DLLKRNNHLYL

-1003 AMHEMYLFYGD
+1003 AMHEMYLFRGD
-1014 YIEITKKNKICC
+1014 YIEITKKNIICC
-1026 GYYFSLKNSSRN
+1026 GYYFSLKDSSRN
-1038 ELYMS
+1038 ELYIS

-1056 NEVCSITKKDTVK
+1056 KEACSITKKDTVK

-1084 KYGEPL
+1084 KYGKPL

>member
-1 MKYIIGLDIGIGS
+1 
-14 VGWAVVRND
+14 
-23 DDCKRLEDFGVR
+23 
-35 IFESGEIIESNKN
+35 
-48 IRNSQRRRKYRG
+48 
-60 MRRRIRRRNHR
+60 
-71 KERLK
+71 
-76 NYLEN
+76 
-81 IGFVSRAE
+81 
-89 LSEFFA
+89 
-95 KNNHDIIDIRV
+95 
-106 RALDEKVTPVELTAA
+106 
-121 LLHIAKRRGYKAF
+121 
-134 YELSDENNNAKD
+134 
-146 KKAKEEEEKDIY
+146 
-158 KALTNTADIIKN
+158 
-170 GGYRSIAEA
+170 
-179 IMKDSEH
+179 
-186 FSDKI
+186 
-191 SGRYKYRNIKE
+191 
-202 KDEKG
+202 
-207 KKESGGKISENDIL
+207 
-221 FPTEMFEDEVR
+221 
-232 KILGKQKEFYPQL
+232 
-245 TDESIDKIFDI
+245 
-256 IFSRRD
+256 
-262 FEDGPGNTDDENRP
+262 
-276 YKGFVDSIGNC
+276 
-287 PYYKNEKRGHR
+287 
-298 YTVIGDLFA
+298 
-307 LANKLSQYKYVE
+307 
-319 KNTGEVV
+319 
-326 KLPRDLMRNIVNQSL
+326 
-341 QSGSITKT
+341 
-349 KINELAKE
+349 
-357 LNIVILN
+357 
-364 TKTAKNENIADCIKY
+364 
-379 LKAVKPIFESY
+379 
-390 GFDWDKLISEEYTD
+390 
-404 QNSLLNRVGD
+404 
-414 TISFNITPKRRIDAL
+414 
-429 NKIDELKG
+429 
-437 KDELIKKLS
+437 
-446 KQNFSGTAK
+446 
-455 VSDKYMIDAINA
+455 
-467 FFDGTLVG
+467 
-475 EFQANVQ
+475 
-482 QDEFS
+482 
-487 VSIKTEKLLKLK
+487 
-499 PFDNNSEYAQNPVV
+499 
-513 FRAINETRKVV
+513 
-524 NAIVQKYGAPNA
+524 

-650 QKKGARTPLMYH
+650 QKKGARTPLMY

-676 KLFKDNKITEKKYRY
+676 KLFKGNKITEKKYRY

-878 FNYHTKVSE
+878 FNYDTKVSE

-982 DLLKKNNHLYL
+982 DLLKRNNHLYL

-1084 KYGEPL
+1084 KCGEPL

>member
-1 MKYIIGLDIGIGS
+1 
-14 VGWAVVRND
+14 
-23 DDCKRLEDFGVR
+23 
-35 IFESGEIIESNKN
+35 
-48 IRNSQRRRKYRG
+48 
-60 MRRRIRRRNHR
+60 
-71 KERLK
+71 
-76 NYLEN
+76 
-81 IGFVSRAE
+81 
-89 LSEFFA
+89 
-95 KNNHDIIDIRV
+95 
-106 RALDEKVTPVELTAA
+106 
-121 LLHIAKRRGYKAF
+121 
-134 YELSDENNNAKD
+134 
-146 KKAKEEEEKDIY
+146 
-158 KALTNTADIIKN
+158 
-170 GGYRSIAEA
+170 
-179 IMKDSEH
+179 
-186 FSDKI
+186 
-191 SGRYKYRNIKE
+191 
-202 KDEKG
+202 
-207 KKESGGKISENDIL
+207 
-221 FPTEMFEDEVR
+221 
-232 KILGKQKEFYPQL
+232 
-245 TDESIDKIFDI
+245 
-256 IFSRRD
+256 
-262 FEDGPGNTDDENRP
+262 
-276 YKGFVDSIGNC
+276 
-287 PYYKNEKRGHR
+287 
-298 YTVIGDLFA
+298 
-307 LANKLSQYKYVE
+307 
-319 KNTGEVV
+319 
-326 KLPRDLMRNIVNQSL
+326 
-341 QSGSITKT
+341 
-349 KINELAKE
+349 
-357 LNIVILN
+357 
-364 TKTAKNENIADCIKY
+364 
-379 LKAVKPIFESY
+379 
-390 GFDWDKLISEEYTD
+390 
-404 QNSLLNRVGD
+404 
-414 TISFNITPKRRIDAL
+414 
-429 NKIDELKG
+429 
-437 KDELIKKLS
+437 
-446 KQNFSGTAK
+446 
-455 VSDKYMIDAINA
+455 MIDAINA

-617 NKGKQY
+617 NKGKKY

-650 QKKGARTPLMYH
+650 QKKGARTPLMY

-837 GMSPTVSRKLLEKV
+837 GMSPAVSRKLLEKV

-878 FNYHTKVSE
+878 FNYDTKVGE

-928 KDGFIKKKDAISGK
+928 KDRFIKKKDAISGK

-982 DLLKKNNHLYL
+982 DLLKRNNHLYL

-1003 AMHEMYLFYGD
+1003 AMHEMYLFRGD
-1014 YIEITKKNKICC
+1014 YIEITKKNIIRC
-1026 GYYFSLKNSSRN
+1026 GYYFSLKDSSKN
-1038 ELYMS
+1038 ELYIS

-1056 NEVCSITKKDTVK
+1056 KEACSITKKDTVK
-1069 KFEIDILGKKLGEVK
+1069 KFEINILGKKLGEVK
-1084 KYGEPL
+1084 KYGKPL

>member
-1 MKYIIGLDIGIGS
+1 M
-14 VGWAVVRND
+14 
-23 DDCKRLEDFGVR
+23 
-35 IFESGEIIESNKN
+35 
-48 IRNSQRRRKYRG
+48 
-60 MRRRIRRRNHR
+60 
-71 KERLK
+71 
-76 NYLEN
+76 
-81 IGFVSRAE
+81 
-89 LSEFFA
+89 
-95 KNNHDIIDIRV
+95 
-106 RALDEKVTPVELTAA
+106 
-121 LLHIAKRRGYKAF
+121 
-134 YELSDENNNAKD
+134 
-146 KKAKEEEEKDIY
+146 
-158 KALTNTADIIKN
+158 
-170 GGYRSIAEA
+170 
-179 IMKDSEH
+179 
-186 FSDKI
+186 
-191 SGRYKYRNIKE
+191 
-202 KDEKG
+202 
-207 KKESGGKISENDIL
+207 
-221 FPTEMFEDEVR
+221 
-232 KILGKQKEFYPQL
+232 
-245 TDESIDKIFDI
+245 
-256 IFSRRD
+256 
-262 FEDGPGNTDDENRP
+262 
-276 YKGFVDSIGNC
+276 
-287 PYYKNEKRGHR
+287 
-298 YTVIGDLFA
+298 
-307 LANKLSQYKYVE
+307 ANKLSQYKYVE

-357 LNIVILN
+357 FNIVILN

-650 QKKGARTPLMYH
+650 QKKGARTPLMY

-676 KLFKDNKITEKKYRY
+676 KLFKGNKITEKKYRY

-837 GMSPTVSRKLLEKV
+837 GMSPAVSRKLLEKV

-878 FNYHTKVSE
+878 FNYDTKVGE
-887 DTLDQIF
+887 DKIF

-902 DHQFADSIEMPIVSI
+902 DHQFADSIEMPILSI

-982 DLLKKNNHLYL
+982 DLLKRNNHLYL

-1043 KGNTRRKLNNMKE
+1043 KGNTRRKLNNVKE

>member
-48 IRNSQRRRKYRG
+48 IRKSQRRRKYRG

-81 IGFVSRAE
+81 IEFVSRAE

-106 RALDEKVTPVELTAA
+106 RALYEKVTPVELTAA

-207 KKESGGKISENDIL
+207 KKESSSKISENDIL

-232 KILGKQKEFYPQL
+232 KILGKQKEFYSQL

-262 FEDGPGNTDDENRP
+262 FEDGPGNADDENRP

-326 KLPRDLMRNIVNQSL
+326 KLPRDLMRNIVSQSL

-357 LNIVILN
+357 FNIVILN

-437 KDELIKKLS
+437 KDGLIKKLS

-524 NAIVQKYGAPNA
+524 NAIVRKYGAPNA

-650 QKKGARTPLMYH
+650 QKKGARTPLMY

-928 KDGFIKKKDAISGK
+928 KDRFIKKKDAISGK

-982 DLLKKNNHLYL
+982 DLLKRNNHLYL

-1003 AMHEMYLFYGD
+1003 AMHEMYLFRGD
-1014 YIEITKKNKICC
+1014 YIEITKKNIIRC
-1026 GYYFSLKNSSRN
+1026 GYYFSLKDSSKN
-1038 ELYMS
+1038 ELYIS

-1056 NEVCSITKKDTVK
+1056 KEVCSITKKDTVK

-1084 KYGEPL
+1084 KCGEPL